1 MQIVVV
7 SDAHGRNEVYS
18 KLRELHPN
26 ANAYINCGDSECS
39 EDFLDGFVSVQG
51 NNDLYGNYPQRL
63 IIELEGLRILVQHGD
78 RIPPMHIT
86 ERLSEYAYAENCQL
100 VLYGHSHIYHVEEKN
115 GITLVNPGS
124 IFHNRDYTLPSYAL
138 ITFENNTFKVERLA
152 IDEAKEK
159 KKGFFSRF

>member
-1 MQIVVV
+1 
-7 SDAHGRNEVYS
+7 
-18 KLRELHPN
+18 
-26 ANAYINCGDSECS
+26 
-39 EDFLDGFVSVQG
+39 
-51 NNDLYGNYPQRL
+51 
-63 IIELEGLRILVQHGD
+63 
-78 RIPPMHIT
+78 MHIT